1 MRYVGHV
8 LLAAATLVVSFPQ
21 QPSVP
26 PHSDVSAQIR
36 IVGDVTTPLTLSAGD
51 LKNLPRKTVKVVN
64 PHENK
69 EETYEGVSVQE
80 LLRRAGVPQHEK
92 LRGAAMTM
100 YVLAEASDGYRV
112 VYALAELDSD
122 FQDR

>member
-26 PHSDVSAQIR
+26 SHSDVSAQIR
-36 IVGDVTTPLTLSAGD
+36 IVGNVTTPLTLSAGD
-51 LKNLPRKTVKVVN
+51 LKSLPRKTVKVFN

-92 LRGAAMTM
+92 RRRDGDVCSGRG
-100 YVLAEASDGYRV
+100 
-112 VYALAELDSD
+112 
-122 FQDR
+122 F